1 MPCIL
6 YLFLTIGISG
16 AHAADDTIK
25 LGVPIPM
32 SGSTATYGKDLER
45 STILAIEEINSNGG
59 LLGKNIEIIFLA

>member
-1 MPCIL
+1 MTRGKKMGRFTLCIL
-6 YLFLTIGISG
+6 YFFLIIGISG

-45 STILAIEEINSNGG
+45 
-59 LLGKNIEIIFLA
+59 